1 MTRPRN
7 EAYGDCMS
15 VRQRRQLHRVV
26 DSVSRLVPEL
36 TPRIIEPAA
45 DKQRAL
51 GIADETLLVRVG
63 TNRVITVSATESGAW
78 SIQEFDSITGD
89 LVPVWSETADVP
101 DEQIPSMVLAAAV
114 GSLEEQLAWTGETE
128 VHEDVRPVLTKQLGL
143 LRQRLTGE
151 APVAASLELED
162 SVG

>member
-1 MTRPRN
+1 VT
-7 EAYGDCMS
+7 AMS

-36 TPRIIEPAA
+36 SPRIIEPAP

-63 TNRVITVSATESGAW
+63 TNRVITLSATEKGEW
-78 SIQEFDSITGD
+78 TIQEFDSITGD
-89 LVPVWSETADVP
+89 LVPVWSETAEVDDSV
-101 DEQIPSMVLAAAV
+101 IPTMILAAAV

-128 VHEDVRPVLTKQLGL
+128 VHEDVRPVLSNQLAV
-143 LRQRLTGE
+143 LRQRMSMSTGE
-151 APVAASLELED
+151 ISIADSDVASLEFED

>member
-1 MTRPRN
+1 MT
-7 EAYGDCMS
+7 AMS

-36 TPRIIEPAA
+36 SPRIIEPAP

-63 TNRVITVSATESGAW
+63 TNRVITLSATEKGEW
-78 SIQEFDSITGD
+78 TIQEFDSITGD
-89 LVPVWSETADVP
+89 LVPVWSETAEVDDSV
-101 DEQIPSMVLAAAV
+101 IPTMILAAAV

-128 VHEDVRPVLTKQLGL
+128 VHEDVRPVLSNQLAV
-143 LRQRLTGE
+143 LRQRMSMSTGE
-151 APVAASLELED
+151 ISIADSDVASLEFED

>member
-1 MTRPRN
+1 
-7 EAYGDCMS
+7 MS

-89 LVPVWSETADVP
+89 LVPVWSETAGVD
-101 DEQIPSMVLAAAV
+101 DEYIPGMVLAAAV
-114 GSLEEQLAWTGETE
+114 GSLEEQLAWTGDTE
-128 VHEDVRPVLTKQLGL
+128 VHEDMRPVLSNQLVL
-143 LRQRLTGE
+143 LRQRLSMSTGE
-151 APVAASLELED
+151 AAAADSDSEPEAASLELED
-162 SVG
+162 SIG